1 MNAEHMSEIGSTFE
15 TRIKGQVSCQ
25 QSTVP
30 FYSTVS
36 GRRVNELHGLNT
48 SYWRKNLEAPVLFH
62 SAIKSILDEAP
73 TDRVFVE
80 IGPHSAFRG
89 PLQQI
94 FKTYKLQNSYVP
106 TLVRHEHSTKCL
118 LATAGELH
126 VSNVPLDL
134 LALSPRGKVLTD
146 LPIYP
151 WHHNAE
157 YWSEI
162 RLSKEWRFRK
172 HPRHEIL
179 GSRVL
184 EGNDME
190 PVWRNILHPDEV
202 PWISDHRIYDD
213 MVFPAAGFIAMAI
226 EAIRQ
231 VTGIQDSFSLRHIE
245 IHRALLLDRSITVE
259 TMTSLRPIRLTKSS
273 DSSWYEFS
281 ILSHNDRKWE
291 KHCTG
296 EIKGSSDQVS
306 LIAPLVVDSRE
317 ISSPSWYRTLR
328 KAGLNY
334 GGAFEGMTGITAGI
348 VIKAANA
355 GIKPCQSQYTAH
367 PTTID
372 ICLQLF
378 SVAVSNGIPRRFD
391 RAFVPTSVAAL
402 EIKQSTTC
410 LEVQAVAESSSRKII
425 NGYVVARTE
434 DQRPAI
440 SMTGVKLSPLETSKA
455 LAKAGTDDV
464 AQLKWRPCIDLL
476 NPAELI
482 FASQDKRMSRLLCEK
497 LTLLCIIESSHR
509 LKALQ
514 TPLGH
519 LAKYRSWL
527 QIQRELAQEGKYD
540 LIEDTQ
546 RFTKLKSAERLSLI
560 SHFYREAN
568 STDAAALATAI
579 ITIFKSTEGIYQ
591 GKIQALEPLMQ
602 GDVLEKLY
610 DWLVGGWQSFLHV
623 LSHGKPNLRILEIGA
638 GTGGTTAS
646 VYACLVSKSG
656 RSNYSKY
663 TYTDVSSGFF
673 KAAKER
679 FSHATN
685 LEYAVL
691 DISKDPIQQGFTAG
705 SYDLIL
711 AANVLHATPKIRD
724 TLMNVRKLLHP
735 KGHLVLQELSPT
747 MRCINYIMGVF
758 PGWWLGEEDGRYLE
772 PYLPLKRWDTEL
784 RHAGFQGVDAGIYDD
799 ELPYQINMSIV
810 STIPPKMK
818 SVRKVALLCEE
829 YTPALNHI
837 YAYFLESGYA
847 VDWSYLHQEPPSDR
861 DVISLLDVGKPFF
874 SEISASKWQSFKQ
887 YVGDLRRGLLWITH
901 PVHIDCKD
909 PAYGMVFGV
918 ARTMRSELSIEIAT
932 VETDSL
938 GAAAWTTL
946 LRVFDHFQ
954 RRDKESETDP
964 DYEFAVSEGTVYVG
978 RYDWLSVNQELSSS
992 TQMQKSKFRSL
1003 EVGTYGL
1010 LQTLRWEQAS
1020 FNDLHLADDEV
1031 LVEISSIGLNFRDVL
1046 IAMGQVEDTDG
1057 ALGSDGSGI
1066 VRQTGSKVE
1075 DLRIGDRVFVLTR
1088 GCFSTFLKSSASHCA
1103 KIPPDLSFED
1113 AATMPSVY
1121 STVIHSLIDIG
1132 RLEKDQVRESMYF
1145 NIRCSHTNFSTRLF

>member
-15 TRIKGQVSCQ
+15 TRIKGHVSCQ
-25 QSTVP
+25 RSTVP

-36 GRRVNELHGLNT
+36 GRRVNEVCGLNT

-62 SAIKSILDEAP
+62 SAIKDVLDEAP
-73 TDRVFVE
+73 RNRVFVE
-80 IGPHSAFRG
+80 IGPHSALRG

-94 FKTYKLQNSYVP
+94 FKTYKTQNSYVP
-106 TLVRHEHSTKCL
+106 TLLRHEHSTKCL

-126 VSNVPLDL
+126 ISNVPLDL
-134 LALSPRGKVLTD
+134 LALSPPGQVLTD
-146 LPIYP
+146 LPIHP
-151 WHHNAE
+151 WHHDAE
-157 YWSEI
+157 YWSES

-172 HPRHEIL
+172 YPRHEIL

-202 PWISDHRIYDD
+202 PWISDHKIYEDI
-213 MVFPAAGFIAMAI
+213 VFPATGFIAMAI

-231 VTGIQDSFSLRHIE
+231 ITGIQDSFSLRHIE
-245 IHRALLLDRSITVE
+245 IHRALMLDRSITVE
-259 TMTSLRPIRLTKSS
+259 TMTSLRPIRLTRSL

-281 ILSHNDRKWE
+281 IFSYNGRKWE

-296 EIKGSSDQVS
+296 EIKGSSDQIS
-306 LIAPLVVDSRE
+306 LITPVVVDSRE
-317 ISSPSWYRTLR
+317 VSSTSWYRTLR

-334 GGAFEGMTGITAGI
+334 GGAFEGMTEISAGI
-348 VIKAANA
+348 VVKAANA
-355 GIKPCQSQYTAH
+355 GIEPCQSPYTAH

-372 ICLQLF
+372 VCLQLF

-391 RAFVPTSVAAL
+391 RAFMPTSIAAI
-402 EIKQSTTC
+402 EVKQSTSC
-410 LEVQAVAESSSRKII
+410 LKVQAVAESSSRKII

-440 SMTGVKLSPLETSKA
+440 FMKGVRLSPLETSKA
-455 LAKAGTDDV
+455 LAKAGSDGV
-464 AQLKWRPCIDLL
+464 AQLEWRPCIDLL

-509 LKALQ
+509 LKPLQ
-514 TPLGH
+514 TPLEY
-519 LAKYRSWL
+519 LDKYRSWL

-540 LIEDTQ
+540 LIEDAQ
-546 RFTKLKSAERLSLI
+546 SFTKMNSAERLSLI
-560 SHFYREAN
+560 SQLYREAN
-568 STDAAALATAI
+568 STNAAPLATAI
-579 ITIFKSTEGIYQ
+579 VLIFDSAEGIYQ

-610 DWLVGGWQSFLHV
+610 DWLVGGWKSFLHV

-646 VYACLVSKSG
+646 VHACLVSESG
-656 RSNYSKY
+656 RSNYSRY

-685 LEYAVL
+685 MDYAVL

-711 AANVLHATPKIRD
+711 AANVLHATPRIRD

-735 KGHLVLQELSPT
+735 GGRLVLQELSPT
-747 MRCINYIMGVF
+747 MRCINYIMGVL
-758 PGWWLGEEDGRYLE
+758 PGWWLGEEDGRHLE
-772 PYLPLKRWDTEL
+772 PYLPLERWDTEL

-799 ELPYQINMSIV
+799 EMPYQINMSIV
-810 STIPPKMK
+810 STIPPKIK
-818 SVRKVALLCEE
+818 PVRKVALLCEE

-837 YAYFLESGYA
+837 YAYFLGNGYA
-847 VDWSYLHQEPPSDR
+847 VDWSYLYQEPPSDR
-861 DVISLLDVGKPFF
+861 DVISLLDFSKPFF
-874 SEISASKWQSFKQ
+874 SEISAGKWQSFKQ
-887 YVGDLRRGLLWITH
+887 YVGNLRHGLLWITH
-901 PVHIDCKD
+901 PVHINCKD

-938 GAAAWTTL
+938 GAAAWTNL

-978 RYDWLSVNQELSSS
+978 RYNWLSVNQELSSS
-992 TQMQKSKFRSL
+992 TPLQKSKFRSL

-1020 FNDLHLADDEV
+1020 SNDLHLADDEV

-1046 IAMGQVEDTDG
+1046 VAMRQVEDTDE

-1066 VRQTGSKVE
+1066 VRQTGSKVK
-1075 DLRIGDRVFVLTR
+1075 DLMIGDRVFVLTR

-1132 RLEKDQVRESMYF
+1132 RLEKDQVRESMCS
-1145 NIRCSHTNFSTRLF
+1145 NPRCCHTNSSPRLF